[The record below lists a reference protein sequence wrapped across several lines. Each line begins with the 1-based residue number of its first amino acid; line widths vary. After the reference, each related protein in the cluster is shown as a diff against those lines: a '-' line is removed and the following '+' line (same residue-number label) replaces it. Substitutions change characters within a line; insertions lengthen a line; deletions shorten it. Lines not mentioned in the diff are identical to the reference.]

1 MKKVFITLFTAVSIL
16 LSCLV
21 PVYAEEPRV
30 VDNADLLS
38 RQELSA
44 LEEELTG
51 LREEYGIDAVI
62 VTADTLSGE
71 TPQDYADD
79 YYDYNGYGQDGI
91 LLLISIEDS
100 DWYIST
106 AGVCITAFTDAGI
119 AYIGKQITPYLS
131 DGDFAEAF
139 HTFAVLCDDF
149 MTQAQTGDP
158 YDSHNLPKDPF
169 NALISLVVALVI
181 GLIAALVVTGI
192 MKGKLKTVRMQA
204 KADDYVKAGSM
215 KLTRSRDLFLYTHL
229 DRREKPK
236 SGSGSSTHVSSS
248 GTTHGGGGGKF

>member
-1 MKKVFITLFTAVSIL
+1 MKKVWITLFTAVCIL
-16 LSCLV
+16 LSCV
-21 PVYAEEPRV
+21 FSVYAEEPRV
-30 VDNADLLS
+30 VDDAELLS
-38 RQELSA
+38 RQEISA
-44 LEEELTG
+44 LEDKLND
-51 LREEYGIDAVI
+51 LWDDYQIDAVI
-62 VTADTLSGE
+62 VTADTLDGE

-106 AGVCITAFTDAGI
+106 AGECIEAFTDAGI
-119 AYIGKQITPYLS
+119 EYIGNQITTYMS
-131 DGDFAEAF
+131 DGDFAQAF
-139 HTFAVLCDDF
+139 DTFAVLCDDF

-181 GLIAALVVTGI
+181 GLIAALIATGI

-215 KLTRSRDLFLYTHL
+215 KLTQSRDLFLYTHL

-236 SGSGSSTHVSSS
+236 SSNGSSTHVSSS